1 MSTFNDRE
9 YEELKS
15 AYEEL
20 KADKAVLE
28 AAMNK
33 LLRMMEVRDEE
44 TQG

>member
-1 MSTFNDRE
+1 MSIFNDRE

-20 KADKAVLE
+20 KADKAALE
-28 AAMNK
+28 AAMNR
-33 LLRMMEVRDEE
+33 LLRMMGVRDEE

>member
-1 MSTFNDRE
+1 MSIFNDRE

-33 LLRMMEVRDEE
+33 LLRMIGVRDEE
-44 TQG
+44 TQD

>member
-1 MSTFNDRE
+1 MSIFNERE
-9 YEELKS
+9 YEQLKS
-15 AYEEL
+15 AYEEM

-44 TQG
+44 TQD